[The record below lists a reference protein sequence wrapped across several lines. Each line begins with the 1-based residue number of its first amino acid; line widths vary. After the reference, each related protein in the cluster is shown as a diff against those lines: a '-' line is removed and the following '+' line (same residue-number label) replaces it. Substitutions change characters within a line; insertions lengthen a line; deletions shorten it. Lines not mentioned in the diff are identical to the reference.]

1 MPSGSNRA
9 QIFLGALSIAAAASV
24 GCNKV
29 DPPTDPTQGIV
40 APYGAPVPPDA
51 GAQAMAE
58 AYGAPPPPPQ
68 DAAPP
73 APRDAGPSAVQ
84 DAAVRPPSPVGAYGA
99 PPAPMK
105 KP

>member
-9 QIFLGALSIAAAASV
+9 QIFLGALTIAAAASV

-29 DPPTDPTQGIV
+29 DPPGDRTQGIV

-51 GAQAMAE
+51 GTQAMAE
-58 AYGAPPPPPQ
+58 AYGAPAPPPP
-68 DAAPP
+68 
-73 APRDAGPSAVQ
+73 DAGPTATQ
-84 DAAVRPPSPVGAYGA
+84 DAAVRPPAPVGAYGA
-99 PPAPMK
+99 PPAPGNK